1 MTQKT
6 EALLKLLEQEKLK
19 IEQELKAQWVQSL
32 APAKPAI

>member
-6 EALLKLLEQEKLK
+6 EALLKLLEQEKQK
-19 IEQELKAQWVQSL
+19 IEQDLRAQWLQSL